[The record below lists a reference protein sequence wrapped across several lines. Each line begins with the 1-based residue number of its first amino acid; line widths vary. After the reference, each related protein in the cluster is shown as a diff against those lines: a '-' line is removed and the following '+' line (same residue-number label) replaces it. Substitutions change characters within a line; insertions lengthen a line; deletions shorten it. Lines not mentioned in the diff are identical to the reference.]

1 MTTEKIQVSQNL
13 FNTSYNLEKVS
24 LNRNRNVKKPFLNND
39 VAILYAPRSITL
51 KPRSSLEVDMGVI
64 LNYSDYLIPEYDLLP
79 SFKTHLTL
87 ILPKE
92 EVKGTKLKI
101 TLMNRSFSKTY
112 RITKNTGLI
121 SFRILNTSVNL
132 HYTSSYIN

>member
-1 MTTEKIQVSQNL
+1 MMTEPQTDVL
-13 FNTSYNLEKVS
+13 NTSYNLEKVS
-24 LNRNRNVKKPFLNND
+24 IKRNKNVKKPFLHNQ
-39 VAILYAPRSITL
+39 VTIFYIPRSITL
-51 KPRSSLEVDMGVI
+51 KPRSSKEVDMGVI
-64 LNYSDYLIPEYDLLP
+64 LNYADYLIPEYDLLP

-87 ILPKE
+87 ILPEE
-92 EVKGTKLKI
+92 EVKGDRLKI

-132 HYTSSYIN
+132 YFTNNYIS

>member
-1 MTTEKIQVSQNL
+1 MTTLEAQTNML
-13 FNTSYNLEKVS
+13 NTSYNLEKVS
-24 LNRNRNVKKPFLNND
+24 IKRNKNVKKPFLHNQ
-39 VAILYAPRSITL
+39 VTIFYIPRSITL
-51 KPRSSLEVDMGVI
+51 KPRSSKEVDMGVI
-64 LNYSDYLIPEYDLLP
+64 LNYADYLIPEYDLLP

-87 ILPKE
+87 ILPEE
-92 EVKGTKLKI
+92 EVKGDRLKI

-132 HYTSSYIN
+132 YFTNNYIS

>member
-39 VAILYAPRSITL
+39 VAILYTPRSITL

-64 LNYSDYLIPEYDLLP
+64 LNYSDYLVPEYDLLP

-121 SFRILNTSVNL
+121 SFRILNTSVDL

>member
-39 VAILYAPRSITL
+39 VAILYTPRSITL

>member
-121 SFRILNTSVNL
+121 SFRILNTSVDL